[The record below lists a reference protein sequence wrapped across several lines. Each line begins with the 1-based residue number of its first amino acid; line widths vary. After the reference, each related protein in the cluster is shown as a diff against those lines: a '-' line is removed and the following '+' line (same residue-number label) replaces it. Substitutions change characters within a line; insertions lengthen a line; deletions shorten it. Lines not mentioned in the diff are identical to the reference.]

1 MESNI
6 GAILLAAGNSERMG
20 QCKFLIPMANGLTFF
35 ENIIQTFSNYGIK
48 KIVVVTQSRYMNVLE
63 NLCRNIETKP
73 SFIANYFPEFGRF
86 YSLQLGIK
94 ALKNIKFSFI
104 QNADSP
110 FIDLETLKLLDLNKN
125 KADYICPMYK
135 AKGGH
140 PILVNNKTLKH
151 LLGCPQD
158 SNLRDELNTN
168 TRWNVSVD
176 NDLITLDIDTPEDY
190 KKYFN

>member
-1 MESNI
+1 MKSNI

-20 QCKFLIPMANGLTFF
+20 QCKFLLTMANGLTFF
-35 ENIIQTFSNYGIK
+35 ENIIQTFSNFGLK
-48 KIVVVTQSRYMNVLE
+48 KIVVVSQSKYISVLE
-63 NLCRNIETKP
+63 NLCLNMETKP
-73 SFIANYFPEFGRF
+73 TFVANDFPEFGRF

-94 ALKNIKFSFI
+94 TLGNVEFSFI

-125 KADYICPMYK
+125 KADYICPMFK

-140 PILVNNKTLKH
+140 PVLVNDKNLKH
-151 LLGCPQD
+151 LLSRPKN
-158 SNLRDELNTN
+158 SNLRDVLNSHS
-168 TRWNVSVD
+168 RWNVSVD
-176 NDLITLDIDTPEDY
+176 NDLITVDIDTLEDY